1 MKQPTPNDPLPT
13 SDERDQFPE
22 LVRCLALDVCA
33 QSRVAPREFSREALT
48 LMRALPWRDNP
59 TELRDLIARVMT
71 SADRDEV
78 RLEEVLDHVRIARG
92 PTGAA
97 PQERLK
103 DARRRFE
110 REYIRAVLDRHGW
123 RMSEAARAL
132 GIQRPNLYRKA
143 RALGILRPARSEGSS
158 DRRS

>member
-1 MKQPTPNDPLPT
+1 VKDPPSIDRPTEREESDP
-13 SDERDQFPE
+13 FPE

-33 QSRVAPREFSREALT
+33 QCRVSPREFSREALT

-59 TELRDLIARVMT
+59 TELRHIIARVMT
-71 SADRDEV
+71 APRREEV
-78 RLEEVLDHVRIARG
+78 RLEEILDHVRIARG
-92 PTGAA
+92 PTSG
-97 PQERLK
+97 PLQERLK

-110 REYIRAVLDRHGW
+110 RDYIRTVLERHEW

-143 RALGILRPARSEGSS
+143 RSLGILRPVRQDTSS
-158 DRRS
+158 RRRS

>member
-1 MKQPTPNDPLPT
+1 VKKPTTNEPSPQ
-13 SDERDQFPE
+13 SEEHDQFPE

-33 QSRVAPREFSREALT
+33 QCRVSPREFSPEALT
-48 LMRALPWRDNP
+48 LMRALPWRENP
-59 TELRDLIARVMT
+59 TELRDIIARVMT
-71 SADRDEV
+71 TAHRDEV

-97 PQERLK
+97 VQERLK

-110 REYIRAVLDRHGW
+110 REYIRAVLERHGW

-143 RALGILRPARSEGSS
+143 RALGILRPTRSDRPA

>member
-1 MKQPTPNDPLPT
+1 VKKPTLTDRSWDAGEL
-13 SDERDQFPE
+13 DQFPQ
-22 LVRCLALDVCA
+22 LVRCLSLDVCA
-33 QSRVAPREFSREALT
+33 QSHVAPREFSREALT

-59 TELRDLIARVMT
+59 TELREIIARVMT
-71 SADRDEV
+71 SPERDEV
-78 RLEEVLDHVRIARG
+78 RLEEILDHVRIARG
-92 PTGAA
+92 SAGA

-143 RALGILRPARSEGSS
+143 RALGILRPARSESSS
-158 DRRS
+158 DRS

>member
-1 MKQPTPNDPLPT
+1 
-13 SDERDQFPE
+13 
-22 LVRCLALDVCA
+22 VDVCA
-33 QSRVAPREFSREALT
+33 QSRIAPREFSREALT

-59 TELRDLIARVMT
+59 TELRDIIARVMT
-71 SADRDEV
+71 SADRDQV
-78 RLEEVLDHVRIARG
+78 QLEEILDHVRIARG
-92 PTGAA
+92 ATGAA
-97 PQERLK
+97 PQERLR

-143 RALGILRPARSEGSS
+143 RALGILRPARSDSSS
-158 DRRS
+158 DGRS